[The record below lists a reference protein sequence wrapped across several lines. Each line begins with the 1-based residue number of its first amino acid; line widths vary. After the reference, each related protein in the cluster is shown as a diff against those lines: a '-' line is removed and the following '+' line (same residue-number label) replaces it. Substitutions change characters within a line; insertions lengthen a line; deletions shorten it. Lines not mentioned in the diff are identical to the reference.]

1 MEAAANFGENM
12 IELKDRFGKDGDFWD
27 LFSKNENS
35 RGGVVGYASGGPAY
49 LEGGLKPSDNPVEK
63 ESYLFDTLRDQ
74 EETKKN
80 QMMQPGSA
88 PGQPESTVSKI
99 GNVAKTV
106 AAVASLFGSD
116 RRMKHSI
123 RRIGKT
129 DDGMPIYRFKY
140 NGDENEQT
148 HIGFMADEVE
158 RKHPDAVMTGSDG
171 MKRVDYGQAHK
182 FYQGG
187 LVRPGYA
194 PGGAP
199 ETEEEIIRRRLLAG
213 DVPKPMSLGDLPN
226 ARVTPATAL
235 PAEDPDLPFV
245 DPQNPYVDPEAN
257 RRVRAGLAPTTPREA
272 TPVTDLSGLAAA
284 AIERSGAQPVTEPG
298 LAAARA
304 PEGGYAPI
312 VPLKTQLDF
321 VMHELAMPQYNRFL
335 RTEYK
340 TPEQAA
346 IGFENIYEKA
356 NGVGNDR
363 AAAYARDVYSAVSNG
378 DMSGLPPNAV
388 AAYEHF
394 TANGMDP
401 IKAAGATGRL
411 MVESYEHMDPNAR
424 NTLGGG
430 YGTYG
435 VAQWRGPRIEALAEF
450 AGVPL
455 ETIAS
460 APVSSPEGDY
470 STSYSSS
477 GLAGG
482 AGSGSAGE
490 EYSGGLGPD
499 AKKPYDERNILG
511 KMMYDPETNK
521 LSRNALLSLASGVG
535 SMLASPS
542 QFFLPSVGLGLQGA
556 ASTYA
561 GLEKQAA
568 DIRLQDAQTADYA
581 SQLIKNSLIK
591 DEATNLTYIPLVGG
605 NTQRFSDWL
614 EDPAGRSMAGVA
626 ADEILRRIGND
637 LRRQG
642 VDVDQID
649 IEQLLRT
656 NGSGDITVQPLEA
669 GVENIPGTGLPVQPE
684 ERPVEQVGTFRIGD
698 TEQTLIDNN
707 TTTIERVAPAVRE
720 SILERSGTMAQYAA
734 AEATAAS
741 GTFRNL
747 NELAKVIVDGSAE
760 NDLGPFGGL
769 KASIDGILEQAAASV
784 GIEYDGSAAT
794 NAQLLNKLSQLQANE
809 ITSGTAAAE
818 LFLRNKQMF
827 PDISSDPKAAAE
839 ITAAAITGNM
849 ENYERGAYVR
859 NIEAAMAQES
869 PYVNL
874 TGVDQAFTERTRNIY
889 QTEKNNISTLL
900 QAASNQDIPEGTKN
914 AIKQFMAEANAG
926 KFTNE
931 ADAQDAL
938 RAIFSGLPGE
948 HRLSSRL
955 GRYFVQ

>member
-1 MEAAANFGENM
+1 VSTP
-12 IELKDRFGKDGDFWD
+12 DGRYY
-27 LFSKNENS
+27 SS
-35 RGGVVGYASGGPAY
+35 
-49 LEGGLKPSDNPVEK
+49 
-63 ESYLFDTLRDQ
+63 
-74 EETKKN
+74 
-80 QMMQPGSA
+80 GSA
-88 PGQPESTVSKI
+88 
-99 GNVAKTV
+99 
-106 AAVASLFGSD
+106 
-116 RRMKHSI
+116 
-123 RRIGKT
+123 
-129 DDGMPIYRFKY
+129 
-140 NGDENEQT
+140 
-148 HIGFMADEVE
+148 
-158 RKHPDAVMTGSDG
+158 
-171 MKRVDYGQAHK
+171 
-182 FYQGG
+182 
-187 LVRPGYA
+187 
-194 PGGAP
+194 
-199 ETEEEIIRRRLLAG
+199 
-213 DVPKPMSLGDLPN
+213 
-226 ARVTPATAL
+226 
-235 PAEDPDLPFV
+235 
-245 DPQNPYVDPEAN
+245 
-257 RRVRAGLAPTTPREA
+257 
-272 TPVTDLSGLAAA
+272 
-284 AIERSGAQPVTEPG
+284 
-298 LAAARA
+298 
-304 PEGGYAPI
+304 
-312 VPLKTQLDF
+312 
-321 VMHELAMPQYNRFL
+321 
-335 RTEYK
+335 
-340 TPEQAA
+340 
-346 IGFENIYEKA
+346 
-356 NGVGNDR
+356 
-363 AAAYARDVYSAVSNG
+363 
-378 DMSGLPPNAV
+378 
-388 AAYEHF
+388 
-394 TANGMDP
+394 
-401 IKAAGATGRL
+401 
-411 MVESYEHMDPNAR
+411 
-424 NTLGGG
+424 
-430 YGTYG
+430 
-435 VAQWRGPRIEALAEF
+435 
-450 AGVPL
+450 
-455 ETIAS
+455 
-460 APVSSPEGDY
+460 
-470 STSYSSS
+470 SS
-477 GLAGG
+477 GVAGG

-490 EYSGGLGPD
+490 EYAGGLGLD

-614 EDPAGRSMAGVA
+614 EDPAGRSMSGVA

-642 VDVDQID
+642 VDVDRIDLEQI
-649 IEQLLRT
+649 LRT
-656 NGSGDITVQPLEA
+656 DGSGDISVQPLEA
-669 GVENIPGTGLPVQPE
+669 GVENITGTGLPVQPE
-684 ERPVEQVGTFRIGD
+684 VRPVEQVGTFRIGD

-707 TTTIERVAPAVRE
+707 TATIERVAPTVRE
-720 SILERSGTMAQYAA
+720 DILARSGTMAQYAA

-769 KASIDGILEQAAASV
+769 KASIDGILQQAAASV
-784 GIEYDGSAAT
+784 GMTYDGSAAT

-889 QTEKNNISTLL
+889 QTEKGNISTLL
-900 QAASNQDIPEGTKN
+900 QAASDQEIPAGTKN